1 MLTHILYIYNSVRT
15 QRSMLISWPID
26 NGHLR
31 VKRDKRRELV
41 LWGGSSFV
49 DAVRPTM
56 YNQQCTMY
64 NTQCQMLWGQLDP
77 SWEAPTWSQQKW
89 PGCLEN
95 WPVLRLWAMHIEQYS
110 VADPRSIETH
120 QMTLQ
125 DWLEHN
131 KAAEN
136 IDILT
141 EKCKFT
147 THDWLIQRWFGDLVT
162 KLAKLAHHLISQL
175 LR

>member
-1 MLTHILYIYNSVRT
+1 ML
-15 QRSMLISWPID
+15 
-26 NGHLR
+26 
-31 VKRDKRRELV
+31 
-41 LWGGSSFV
+41 GG
-49 DAVRPTM
+49 
-56 YNQQCTMY
+56 QQ
-64 NTQCQMLWGQLDP
+64 DP

-95 WPVLRLWAMHIEQYS
+95 WPVLRLWAMHIIQYS
-110 VADPRSIETH
+110 MADPRSIETH
-120 QMTLQ
+120 QMILQ

-147 THDWLIQRWFGDLVT
+147 THDWLIQRWFNVLVT
-162 KLAKLAHHLISQL
+162 KLAKLAHITWFPNCWDKHRRKWNQRGVIAGQKYDDNLIGNGRVCKLWYAMEMPSSDLSVEFMFTSMQVCTVRSL
-175 LR
+175 SWI